1 MAYGLQDVVNQ
12 RRMIDE
18 SPAAD
23 EFKQV
28 MRGKLDA
35 LLGLA
40 EVTDCRRVRL
50 LSYFDED
57 YGRLTCGACDN
68 CIQPPDIWDGTEVA
82 RKLLST
88 IYRVEQQSNLHFG
101 AGHLMDIV
109 RGKATDKTAQYG
121 HERISTFGLCAD
133 NTELQLRA
141 VLRQLIA
148 TDALRA
154 DPESFNTLY
163 LTEASRAV
171 LKGEVPVLLR
181 QSLKQARAKSSTSA
195 KLSGVRLAK
204 DDASQST
211 MDGASQARFAVLK
224 AWRGEVAAH
233 HNLPA
238 FVIFHDSTLRLIA
251 LLNPTSVDQLSAV
264 SGIGAKKLEAYG
276 EEVLAVIKRSLP

>member
-1 MAYGLQDVVNQ
+1 
-12 RRMIDE
+12 
-18 SPAAD
+18 
-23 EFKQV
+23 
-28 MRGKLDA
+28 
-35 LLGLA
+35 
-40 EVTDCRRVRL
+40 
-50 LSYFDED
+50 
-57 YGRLTCGACDN
+57 
-68 CIQPPDIWDGTEVA
+68 
-82 RKLLST
+82 
-88 IYRVEQQSNLHFG
+88 
-101 AGHLMDIV
+101 MDIV

-154 DPESFNTLY
+154 DSESFNTLY

-211 MDGASQARFAVLK
+211 MDEASQARFAVLK

>member
-1 MAYGLQDVVNQ
+1 
-12 RRMIDE
+12 
-18 SPAAD
+18 
-23 EFKQV
+23 

-40 EVTDCRRVRL
+40 EATDCRRVRL
-50 LSYFDED
+50 LAYFDETYESD
-57 YGRLTCGACDN
+57 GQVRLTCGACDN
-68 CIQPPDIWDGTEVA
+68 CMSPPDIWDGTEVA

-88 IYRVEQQSNLHFG
+88 IYRVEQQSSLHFG

-109 RGKATDKTAQYG
+109 RGKATDRTAQYG

-148 TDALRA
+148 TDALRVDA
-154 DPESFNTLY
+154 ESFNTLH
-163 LTEASRAV
+163 LTEGSRAV
-171 LKGEVPVLLR
+171 LRGEVPVLLR
-181 QSLKQARAKSSTSA
+181 QSLKQAHAKKSTNA
-195 KLSGVRLAK
+195 KPSGARLAK
-204 DDASQST
+204 DDASQSP
-211 MDGASQARFAVLK
+211 MDVASQARFAALK

-238 FVIFHDSTLRLIA
+238 FVIFHDSTLRSIA
-251 LLNPTSVDQLSAV
+251 LLNPTSADQLSAV

-276 EEVLAVIKRSLP
+276 DEVLAVIKRSVP